1 MRIKNSIAFT
11 IVLSL
16 AFFVAPRSAH
26 ATYDPRLLPNNK
38 VGIHIL
44 SESELP
50 DAASLVNSNGGS
62 WGYITFVIR
71 EDERDTARWTRAFK
85 EARTLHLIPI
95 VRIATT
101 SENAAWKEPKSGD
114 ARTWAEFL
122 DTLPWPIQN
131 RYVILFNE
139 PNHPAEWGGTV
150 NPQEYAQIARAY
162 WEQLKRASADFFVL
176 PAGFDAAAPN
186 SKGMMAIE
194 TYFAKMYEADPLVFS
209 LFDGWTSH
217 SYPNPAFSGSVDDQ
231 GKTSIRGYQWEVA
244 HLARY
249 DIYPNLPIFITET
262 GWSHKNLKE
271 QTVAQNY
278 KKAFETAWNDNN
290 IVAVTP
296 FVLSYSQKPFQVF
309 SWKESEGRFREAYH
323 AVQSLT
329 KISGEPKLAT
339 KELSELGFVPY

>member
-1 MRIKNSIAFT
+1 MSIKNSIAFT
-11 IVLSL
+11 LILALATLIV
-16 AFFVAPRSAH
+16 PRGIN
-26 ATYDPRLLPNNK
+26 ATYDPRILPNNK

-44 SESELP
+44 SESELH
-50 DAASLVNSNGGS
+50 DAANLVNSNGGR
-62 WGYITFVIR
+62 WGYVTFVIR

-85 EARTLHLIPI
+85 EATALHLIPI
-95 VRIATT
+95 VRIATGTENGVWKAPKT
-101 SENAAWKEPKSGD
+101 SDAMAWS
-114 ARTWAEFL
+114 TFL
-122 DTLPWPIQN
+122 SALPWPTQN

-139 PNHPAEWGGTV
+139 PNHPAEWGGAV
-150 NPQEYAQIARAY
+150 NPQEYAHIARAY

-186 SKGMMAIE
+186 GKGMMAIE

-231 GKTSIRGYQWEVA
+231 GKTSIRGYQWEIA

-271 QTVAQNY
+271 QTIAQNY

-296 FVLSYSQKPFQVF
+296 FVLSYTQKPFQVF

-323 AVQSLT
+323 TVQSLT
-329 KISGEPKLAT
+329 KTAGEPKLAS
-339 KELSELGFVPY
+339 EHSNELGFLLY